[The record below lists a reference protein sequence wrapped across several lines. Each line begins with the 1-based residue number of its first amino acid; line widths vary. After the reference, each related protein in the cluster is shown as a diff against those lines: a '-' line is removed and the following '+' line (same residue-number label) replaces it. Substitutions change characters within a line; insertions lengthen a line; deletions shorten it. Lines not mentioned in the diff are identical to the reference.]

1 MIDRCQDI
9 YARAEVKQARSK
21 RLQPFSK
28 PPVPE
33 PPSRRELA
41 QAKKEQRENAAKQ
54 KRQLKEK
61 GRRRRD
67 VGKKK
72 MLEENV
78 NNVNVNKREQ

>member
-41 QAKKEQRENAAKQ
+41 QAKKEQRETAAKQ
-54 KRQLKEK
+54 KKQLKENE
-61 GRRRRD
+61 
-67 VGKKK
+67 
-72 MLEENV
+72 M
-78 NNVNVNKREQ
+78 